1 MAGIRRQCKWR
12 IGTGLLAAVAQKP
25 INLVRHPVEVW
36 FVPVHAVPDEYG
48 FCRQQI
54 HFVIPFPEYIVY
66 VCASNVYFLYIQ
78 LMHIATSYE
87 WCRGR
92 MTKSD
97 KKKSSKKDSQL
108 VLRLDKAERDAFV
121 DLCKDLDTSAARE
134 IRRFIRNFMKE
145 NSAE

>member
-1 MAGIRRQCKWR
+1 
-12 IGTGLLAAVAQKP
+12 
-25 INLVRHPVEVW
+25 
-36 FVPVHAVPDEYG
+36 
-48 FCRQQI
+48 
-54 HFVIPFPEYIVY
+54 
-66 VCASNVYFLYIQ
+66 
-78 LMHIATSYE
+78 
-87 WCRGR
+87 